1 MDVRVGDIL
10 LMKKKHPCGGEEFT
24 VTRSG
29 MDFKLVC
36 RTCGREIDDP
46 PCQGRTP
53 HQKDHPPGGA
63 VAVPYAT
70 KFA

>member
-36 RTCGREIDDP
+36 RTCGRES
-46 PCQGRTP
+46 
-53 HQKDHPPGGA
+53 DHSPVPRPNAISKKSPTRRSSSGA
-63 VAVPYAT
+63 LCH
-70 KFA
+70 